1 MESLFDLSDEQV
13 LEIYQRSIEENVVR
27 EFIDMVRQELN
38 RRGLLSA

>member
-13 LEIYQRSIEENVVR
+13 LEVYQRSIEENVVS
-27 EFIDMVRQELN
+27 EFIEMLKQELN